1 MPLEI
6 LTAKSFNNKKVTL
19 MKQIYTIIAILFI
32 SFSAVAQTKPLIT
45 FSAASGDWSVASNW
59 TPNRVP
65 QHGDSIVIPQ
75 NKAVVFDKNDTLANV
90 YIKVTGTITMKQK
103 MRLSASSV
111 VELASTGK
119 IIALNSNRG
128 NETISIG
135 GVMKYDQNAATTIIG
150 IGFAYSKSGVSPN
163 GFNLSTLPVLFN
175 SFYATKNNN
184 NVVLNWSTAMEHNN
198 KNFEVQRSFD
208 GSNWT
213 VIAIMLGAG
222 NSNNLQQYSYTDKNM
237 TASVA
242 YYRIRQVDIDGKY
255 EYSTVKT
262 IRANETTAVAKIYAS
277 GNTVNIEFNQE
288 VKNPVTVR
296 IIDMNGRVIAQ
307 KNNQQAS
314 YRLTININNHI
325 TGMYIVQLNDN
336 AEWNEVKKVIL

>member
-1 MPLEI
+1 
-6 LTAKSFNNKKVTL
+6 
-19 MKQIYTIIAILFI
+19 MKQIYTIIAIVFI

-45 FSAASGDWSVASNW
+45 FSVTSGDWSVASNW

-103 MRLSASSV
+103 MRLNASSV

-150 IGFAYSKSGVSPN
+150 IGFASSSSGISPN

-262 IRANETTAVAKIYAS
+262 IRANETTATAKIYAG

-307 KNNQQAS
+307 KNNQQTS
-314 YRLTININNHI
+314 YRLTININDHI
-325 TGMYIVQLNDN
+325 TGMYIVQLSDN
-336 AEWNEVKKVIL
+336 VEWNEVKKVIL

>member
-6 LTAKSFNNKKVTL
+6 LTAKSFNNKKFTL

-32 SFSAVAQTKPLIT
+32 SFSAVAQTRPLIT
-45 FSAASGDWSVASNW
+45 FSVTSGDWSAASNW

-75 NKAVVFDKNDTLANV
+75 NKSVVFDKNDTLANV
-90 YIKVTGTITMKQK
+90 YIKVIGTITMKQK
-103 MRLSASSV
+103 MRLNASSV

-119 IIALNSNRG
+119 IIALNSSRS

-135 GVMKYDQNAATTIIG
+135 GVMKYDQNAATTILG
-150 IGFAYSKSGVSPN
+150 IGFASSKSGVSPN

-175 SFYATKNNN
+175 SFYAIKNNN

-198 KNFEVQRSFD
+198 RNFEVQRSFD

-222 NSNNLQQYSYTDKNM
+222 NSDNIQQYSYTDKNM
-237 TASVA
+237 TAAVA

-262 IRANETTAVAKIYAS
+262 IRTNETTPATKIYAS

-288 VKNPVTVR
+288 VKNPLTVR
-296 IIDMNGRVIAQ
+296 IIDMNGRVIGQ

-314 YRLTININNHI
+314 YRLTINMNSHI
-325 TGMYIVQLNDN
+325 TGMYMVQLNDN
-336 AEWNEVKKVIL
+336 TGWNEVKKVIL